1 MGDLAP
7 NIKNYKVLTPDG
19 YKDFSGV
26 SFMGDKA
33 VWKLTFEQGV
43 ILECTEDHKLY
54 QNLIDYKEAK
64 DFDIGDVVLSS
75 EGHLA
80 LIAREYIGVR
90 AVFDLVEVED
100 GHRYYANTVLAS
112 NCEFIIHEETLIS
125 GLKLVDMEG
134 VTPVRVDGQV
144 RWYKEPS
151 KGHVYLVG
159 LDPAMG
165 TGGDNAAIQI
175 YELPE
180 MIQCGEWMHNK
191 SDIPTQVRVMKS
203 ICAHLTDV
211 TGTKNDVY
219 YSVENN
225 SIGEAALINIAELG
239 EENIDGIFL
248 SEPKKL
254 GNVRKFRKGFNT
266 TENSKI
272 AACAKFKVMIESE
285 RMIVYSKPLI
295 SEMKTF
301 VAKGRSYSSK
311 EGENDDLVM
320 ASLLV
325 VRMATVLKDYNP
337 TLEKHMRDH
346 NEQMVAPLPFFSSIS
361 GMSGWR

>member
-64 DFDIGDVVLSS
+64 DFDIGDIVLSS

-80 LIAREYIGVR
+80 LITREYMGVQP
-90 AVFDLVEVED
+90 VFDLVEVED

-134 VTPVRVDGQV
+134 IEPLEKHGQV
-144 RWYKEPS
+144 RWYKKPT
-151 KGHVYLVG
+151 KGNLYAVG
-159 LDPAMG
+159 LDPSLG
-165 TGGDNAAIQI
+165 TGGDYAGIQI
-175 YELPE
+175 FELPS
-180 MIQCGEWMHNK
+180 MVQIGEWMHNK
-191 SDIPTQVRVMKS
+191 TDIAGQVKILQS
-203 ICAHLTDV
+203 ICEYLYET
-211 TGTKNDVY
+211 TGTDNDIY

-225 SIGEAALINIAELG
+225 TIGETALYSIADIG
-239 EENIDGIFL
+239 EENIRGIFL
-248 SEPKKL
+248 SEPKRA

-272 AACAKFKVMIESE
+272 SACAKLKSLVESD
-285 RMIVYSKPLI
+285 RMTICSTNLI
-295 SEMKTF
+295 SELKTF
-301 VAKGRSYSSK
+301 VAWGRSFKAK
-311 EGENDDLVM
+311 EGDHDDLVM
-320 ASLLV
+320 STILV
-325 VRMATVLKDYNP
+325 IRMASIIKEYNP
-337 TLEKHMRDH
+337 DVEKRLRDH
-346 NEQMVAPLPFFSSIS
+346 NDKLVMPLPFI
-361 GMSGWR
+361 MMT